1 MARLIDAD
9 NIRLKTETYTDENGE
24 VLVTLRDV
32 RRAIAQTPTE
42 DAVCVV
48 RCKDCAY
55 SREDA
60 EIVDLY
66 HCSLSRQMHK
76 GSDYCNYSTRKEK
89 V

>member
-1 MARLIDAD
+1 MARLINAD
-9 NIRLKTETYTDENGE
+9 NIRLKAETYTDENGE

-32 RRAIAQTPTE
+32 KKAIAQTPTEE

-76 GSDYCNYSTRKEK
+76 GSDYCNYGRRKE
-89 V
+89 

>member
-1 MARLIDAD
+1 MARLINAD
-9 NIRLKTETYTDENGE
+9 NIILTAETFTDENGE
-24 VLVTLRDV
+24 ALVTLRDV
-32 RRAIAQTPTE
+32 KKAIAQTPTE

-60 EIVDLY
+60 EIADLY
-66 HCSLSRQMHK
+66 HCSLFRNMQK
-76 GSDYCNYSTRKEK
+76 PDGYCSYGKRKEK